1 MIIMLL
7 LADEASLGDET
18 TVPYGFNVLDIV
30 LQITTINYIS
40 ELCWTAIELV
50 FQTVN
55 NIS

>member
-1 MIIMLL
+1 MLL

-40 ELCWTAIELV
+40 ELCWAAIELV
-50 FQTVN
+50 FQTVD
-55 NIS
+55 NISRL

>member
-1 MIIMLL
+1 MLL

-18 TVPYGFNVLDIV
+18 TAPYGFNVLDIV

-40 ELCWTAIELV
+40 ELCWAAIDLV

-55 NIS
+55 NTS